1 MEPPI
6 RPYNPNGPGG
16 PRPPVARAGERTE
29 AALALPAGSA
39 VSESSLAMRVES
51 RRGARLV
58 ADVIEVDTT
67 TPRDDLSELSDL
79 SDPLEVADD
88 LSVAPPDEPTPR
100 RTRRRATARAPEDAP
115 HPRVKVAAKPPAKVA
130 TKRGAAGARSE
141 TAPPVV
147 VAAVAP
153 VAPISDGARPMA
165 RIQADD
171 QRDVTTSDSG
181 ASAARHVAA
190 EASAQPKVIEAGP
203 VVGVADFEDIF
214 TRFQTPLTNFV
225 FRLVG
230 NREQA
235 YDLTQDVF
243 VKAYRAL
250 SAGTTIQAAARSS
263 WLYRIAS
270 NTATDALRRRRLIS
284 WLPLSLFNEDR
295 GVGAG
300 MPGMDLPNSQQG
312 PSEEAL
318 NNSMSA
324 FASGYDGGRFEQRV
338 ADREVVQ
345 RVLRRLP
352 EKYAKCLLLYEY
364 EGFSCAEIAE
374 VLSVSPSAVKMRLMR
389 ARERFITLYREE
401 VNG

>member
-1 MEPPI
+1 MAPE
-6 RPYNPNGPGG
+6 RAD
-16 PRPPVARAGERTE
+16 VAN
-29 AALALPAGSA
+29 
-39 VSESSLAMRVES
+39 
-51 RRGARLV
+51 V
-58 ADVIEVDTT
+58 ADIVNVAELEHEEDT
-67 TPRDDLSELSDL
+67 
-79 SDPLEVADD
+79 
-88 LSVAPPDEPTPR
+88 
-100 RTRRRATARAPEDAP
+100 
-115 HPRVKVAAKPPAKVA
+115 H
-130 TKRGAAGARSE
+130 AGAS
-141 TAPPVV
+141 
-147 VAAVAP
+147 
-153 VAPISDGARPMA
+153 
-165 RIQADD
+165 
-171 QRDVTTSDSG
+171 
-181 ASAARHVAA
+181 
-190 EASAQPKVIEAGP
+190 EAGQT
-203 VVGVADFEDIF
+203 VGVDDFEDIF

-250 SAGTTIQAAARSS
+250 SSGTTIQAAALSS

-300 MPGMDLPNSQQG
+300 MPGMDLPNAQQG
-312 PSEEAL
+312 PTEEAL

-352 EKYAKCLLLYEY
+352 EKYARCLLLYEY